1 MNNQNLL
8 IYKVSD
14 ASITDITSLD
24 DSRLTYF
31 KNDTF
36 TSDTTKLKTDDGMS
50 LSLSIASADP
60 GIDELIGN
68 LQNEAALLDFAS
80 VPEKLGSISGTI
92 EYAREATY
100 DSVIG
105 FYRVIDDQGSVV
117 DSVTGNVIK
126 TSDASYK
133 THALADANLVTELA
147 NIKVADDQTA
157 TSEITIE
164 ENSIIAPYALSNG
177 ETWFAFGSANSDG
190 ISHFKSFGTNSFGLE
205 DVNLSL
211 IHI

>member
-1 MNNQNLL
+1 
-8 IYKVSD
+8 
-14 ASITDITSLD
+14 
-24 DSRLTYF
+24 
-31 KNDTF
+31 
-36 TSDTTKLKTDDGMS
+36 MS
-50 LSLSIASADP
+50 LSLSITSADP

-68 LQNEAALLDFAS
+68 LQSEAPLLDFAS

-105 FYRVIDDQGSVV
+105 FYRVIDSQGSVV

-147 NIKVADDQTA
+147 NITVADDQTA

-177 ETWFAFGSANSDG
+177 ETWFAFDSANSDG

-205 DVNLSL
+205 DLNGGGDKDYDDFIVKFDFNSVTT
-211 IHI
+211 